1 MRINRGFE
9 SGFRGSV
16 ALAVL
21 LCGSFSAAH
30 SQESQAKP
38 PAYDVVAI
46 KPNKSGSGN
55 VSIDVNDDTYTA
67 SNVSLKMLLE
77 SAYDI
82 KQDLIS
88 GLPGWANSGRFDVS
102 AKIVDMD
109 AETVKKLTSDQRR
122 VMMQQLLAE
131 RFQMKVHKQ
140 TETLPVYEMV
150 VAKGGAKIKEVPP
163 VGPDPEADKNK
174 TFNGSGRGNMS
185 VRNTQLTA
193 HDVPL
198 SQLTYMLAYQL
209 HRTVLDKTGLK
220 GNYDLSL
227 TWTRDDGTAPDAD
240 SAAPSLFTAVQ
251 EQLGLR
257 LQASKGPVE
266 TLVVDH
272 VEEPS
277 EN

>member
-1 MRINRGFE
+1 MRISRWLEPRILCSIMLGTT
-9 SGFRGSV
+9 
-16 ALAVL
+16 

-30 SQESQAKP
+30 SQEPQAKA

-46 KPNKSGSGN
+46 KPNKTGSGR
-55 VSIDVNDDTYTA
+55 VSIGVDDNTYTA

-77 SAYDI
+77 EAYDI

-109 AETVKKLTSDQRR
+109 AEGVKKLTPEQRR
-122 VMMQQLLAE
+122 LMMQQLLAD
-131 RFQMKVHKQ
+131 RFQMKVHMQ

-150 VAKGGAKIKEVPP
+150 VAKGGAKIKEVEP

-193 HDVPL
+193 HDVQLVMLTNML
-198 SQLTYMLAYQL
+198 SNQL

-220 GNYDLSL
+220 GKYDLSL
-227 TWTRDDGTAPDAD
+227 TWTRDDGTAPIRIPLRP
-240 SAAPSLFTAVQ
+240 PSLPRSRSS
-251 EQLGLR
+251 LG
-257 LQASKGPVE
+257 
-266 TLVVDH
+266 
-272 VEEPS
+272 
-277 EN
+277 